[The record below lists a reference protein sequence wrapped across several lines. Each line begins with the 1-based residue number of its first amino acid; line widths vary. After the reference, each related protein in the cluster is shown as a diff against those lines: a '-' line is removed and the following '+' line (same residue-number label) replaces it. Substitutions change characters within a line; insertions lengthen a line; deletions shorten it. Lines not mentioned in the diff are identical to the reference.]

1 MKSDLNEIG
10 FLDEFGVHIDCET
23 LYGWSHKKRLYC
35 KINRSKRRKKRNVIL
50 ILHMK
55 MVCTFIID
63 GTMNTDVFLKYIEIF
78 CEEIKKIGIRKIVMD
93 NLSVHKT
100 KSVKD
105 LFEENGIE
113 ILYIPPYSP
122 ELNPIEE
129 SISKIKNG
137 IRRYPSKTI
146 DNIENI
152 IQECVEAVTPEN
164 IEGYKKHFMPFVNS

>member
-1 MKSDLNEIG
+1 
-10 FLDEFGVHIDCET
+10 
-23 LYGWSHKKRLYC
+23 
-35 KINRSKRRKKRNVIL
+35 
-50 ILHMK
+50 
-55 MVCTFIID
+55 
-63 GTMNTDVFLKYIEIF
+63 
-78 CEEIKKIGIRKIVMD
+78 MD

-105 LFEENGIE
+105 LFEKNGIE

-152 IQECVEAVTPEN
+152 IQECVETVTPKN
-164 IEGYKKHFMPFVNS
+164 IEGYKRHFISFINSQ

>member
-1 MKSDLNEIG
+1 
-10 FLDEFGVHIDCET
+10 
-23 LYGWSHKKRLYC
+23 
-35 KINRSKRRKKRNVIL
+35 
-50 ILHMK
+50 MK

-105 LFEENGIE
+105 LFEKNGIE

-152 IQECVEAVTPEN
+152 IQECVETVTPKN
-164 IEGYKKHFMPFVNS
+164 IEGYKRHFISFINSQ